1 MFDTEKLEWC
11 RYPMVKKMKIRLLVF
26 ERDDRT
32 ERHKDT
38 DIYSR
43 YFEKN
48 ISISISESLP
58 HYKGAPKVA
67 PYDILLITH
76 QRLKIFYNK
85 DLR

>member
-43 YFEKN
+43 YFEKKY
-48 ISISISESLP
+48 IDIDIWKFATLQRGAESSP
-58 HYKGAPKVA
+58 VRYFANNSSTA
-67 PYDILLITH
+67 
-76 QRLKIFYNK
+76 
-85 DLR
+85 